1 MTDFLSKKE
10 ISISKEFEKKGYL
23 VKDITDI
30 QSLTKI
36 RKIFVNSI
44 KKNISAKTKLTK
56 DSDILNFIHKNIKS
70 NKLNNFRIK
79 IINQVNDNKELR
91 RLYYNVNR

>member
-1 MTDFLSKKE
+1 MEEGGVRVGINTNLEHSKTQLSKKE

-44 KKNISAKTKLTK
+44 KKKYFS
-56 DSDILNFIHKNIKS
+56 
-70 NKLNNFRIK
+70 
-79 IINQVNDNKELR
+79 
-91 RLYYNVNR
+91 

>member
-56 DSDILNFIHKNIKS
+56 DSDILNFIH
-70 NKLNNFRIK
+70 
-79 IINQVNDNKELR
+79 
-91 RLYYNVNR
+91 